1 MVFTHL
7 HYRVFI
13 LFCLA
18 ACNCNLHARR
28 CRFNKELYLLSGRRS
43 GGVCLKCRHHTAGR
57 HCHYCQEGFYRDQSK
72 PITHS
77 KACKGR
83 TASHHR
89 CCIVL
94 HYTTPQK
101 LPFSFCA
108 TPLPLVSSGMCLVLL
123 YSCVPHFFISF

>member
-1 MVFTHL
+1 MYLTYL

-83 TASHHR
+83 TESHHR

-94 HYTTPQK
+94 HYYYPLYPK
-101 LPFSFCA
+101 ENYLSLSVLYNLP
-108 TPLPLVSSGMCLVLL
+108 PVSSGMCLVLQ
-123 YSCVPHFFISF
+123 